1 MARTEWRGG
10 ERYFWVL
17 FLLGILVVGGLIV
30 VEQFLFFFSDS
41 KFIISLNLCRHIW
54 KMVIKVR
61 LLLDQF
67 CDNILCLIIWLFS
80 LNS

>member
-1 MARTEWRGG
+1 MARTQWRGG

-17 FLLGILVVGGLIV
+17 FLLGILVVAGLIV
-30 VEQFLFFFSDS
+30 VEHFFFPDS

-54 KMVIKVR
+54 KRVIKVR

-67 CDNILCLIIWLFS
+67 CDNILCLIIWSFS